1 MTIGLVKES
10 MDLESRVALVPD
22 DVVLIIQKGVGVL
35 VENSAGAN
43 SGYSNEAYESVGA
56 KIVDSKTAWGQ
67 DLVVKCKEPLEHEYP
82 LLKEKA
88 TLFSYL
94 DLAYQKSL
102 CEMFI
107 DKKITS
113 ICTETIAG
121 PKNDYPILAPMSV
134 VAGRLAAHLVQ
145 HYLLALE
152 HVKGFMG
159 KGIMLGGL
167 SGAQRA
173 KIVVV
178 GGGVVGMESAKVLSQ
193 MGAKV
198 TILELDYAKLQNHP
212 YYHLYDLEVLSVN
225 EANIIQALNGAVG
238 LVGAVLVTAS
248 QTPKVILRR
257 HLKYMQKQGVVID
270 VACDL
275 GGCIETI
282 RQTSHSN
289 PVYVKRICCI
299 MACRT
304 CQGLSLKRV
313 LRLIAMRACR
323 ICCII

>member
-22 DVVLIIQKGVGVL
+22 DVALIIQKGVEVL
-35 VENSAGAN
+35 VENNAGAN

-159 KGIMLGGL
+159 KGL
-167 SGAQRA
+167 
-173 KIVVV
+173 
-178 GGGVVGMESAKVLSQ
+178 
-193 MGAKV
+193 
-198 TILELDYAKLQNHP
+198 P
-212 YYHLYDLEVLSVN
+212 
-225 EANIIQALNGAVG
+225 
-238 LVGAVLVTAS
+238 
-248 QTPKVILRR
+248 
-257 HLKYMQKQGVVID
+257 LKPLTCCK
-270 VACDL
+270 AC
-275 GGCIETI
+275 
-282 RQTSHSN
+282 
-289 PVYVKRICCI
+289 K
-299 MACRT
+299 
-304 CQGLSLKRV
+304 
-313 LRLIAMRACR
+313 
-323 ICCII
+323 

>member
-22 DVVLIIQKGVGVL
+22 DVALIVQKGVEVL
-35 VENSAGAN
+35 VENNAGAN

-56 KIVDSKTAWGQ
+56 KIVDPKTAWGQ

-134 VAGRLAAHLVQ
+134 VAGRLAA
-145 HYLLALE
+145 LLKLRQKNKC
-152 HVKGFMG
+152 VWLPKSIKKGAHFSKEG
-159 KGIMLGGL
+159 F
-167 SGAQRA
+167 
-173 KIVVV
+173 
-178 GGGVVGMESAKVLSQ
+178 
-193 MGAKV
+193 
-198 TILELDYAKLQNHP
+198 TIAPFRLP
-212 YYHLYDLEVLSVN
+212 
-225 EANIIQALNGAVG
+225 
-238 LVGAVLVTAS
+238 
-248 QTPKVILRR
+248 LRR
-257 HLKYMQKQGVVID
+257 
-270 VACDL
+270 L
-275 GGCIETI
+275 GW
-282 RQTSHSN
+282 
-289 PVYVKRICCI
+289 
-299 MACRT
+299 
-304 CQGLSLKRV
+304 
-313 LRLIAMRACR
+313 
-323 ICCII
+323 

>member
-1 MTIGLVKES
+1 
-10 MDLESRVALVPD
+10 
-22 DVVLIIQKGVGVL
+22 
-35 VENSAGAN
+35 
-43 SGYSNEAYESVGA
+43 
-56 KIVDSKTAWGQ
+56 
-67 DLVVKCKEPLEHEYP
+67 
-82 LLKEKA
+82 
-88 TLFSYL
+88 
-94 DLAYQKSL
+94 
-102 CEMFI
+102 
-107 DKKITS
+107 
-113 ICTETIAG
+113 
-121 PKNDYPILAPMSV
+121 
-134 VAGRLAAHLVQ
+134 
-145 HYLLALE
+145 
-152 HVKGFMG
+152 
-159 KGIMLGGL
+159 MLGGL

-257 HLKYMQKQGVVID
+257 HLKCMQKQGVVID

-282 RQTSHSN
+282 HQTSHSN
-289 PVYVKRICCI
+289 PVYVEEDLLHYGVPNMPGIAAKTSSVAYSHASAPYLLYYLEHGLKGFLKANTKIV
-299 MACRT
+299 ANT
-304 CQGLSLKRV
+304 LGGLSAYNGYITQEGIAKAFNLAFKSPLEVLKE
-313 LRLIAMRACR
+313 L
-323 ICCII
+323 